1 MSRCSLL
8 LYACLVAA
16 CGGAPAKS
24 AADAD
29 AEAEAEA
36 DADTDTTA
44 ASDGA
49 SESPEGPA
57 PARAEPDS
65 AATPASKEDVQAV
78 LQLVIDD
85 EELTPYLHLERSDRF
100 PIRIA
105 GELPPDLALTKATQ
119 PVQVV
124 DAAEAKGK
132 PVIVF
137 TEISVAGENASV
149 RYRYD
154 VEGVRGSATLSKRDG
169 RWVLARSRV
178 TARSAN

>member
-1 MSRCSLL
+1 MSRWSLL
-8 LYACLVAA
+8 PCVCLIAA

-24 AADAD
+24 AVD
-29 AEAEAEA
+29 AEA
-36 DADTDTTA
+36 DADSDATA
-44 ASDGA
+44 QGDAPGDGA
-49 SESPEGPA
+49 SEGPTESA
-57 PARAEPDS
+57 AASTESES

-119 PVQVV
+119 PVQIV

-137 TEISVAGENASV
+137 TEISVQGESASV